1 MWTFQEVILAQNPYI
16 LCGSRSLD
24 WDSFLRGMDY
34 IQRAESRI
42 SEYTNVTV
50 NLRSY
55 AGYEVVAP
63 RNIRKTRFD
72 YEIEQLRLMKDHTP
86 ANFDRWYAALQLW
99 MTIDRKTMWRRRR
112 MRNKTLGKSSM
123 NAHQGPLASTYPG
136 WLREESIFCMMLS
149 YSSLG
154 YLLIVGVYLGLFA
167 RAHWKWGKGIG
178 IATFILIFVTVIYFS
193 IFNGVAKAFRHYW
206 YPRYVGPFISVF
218 EHHDDGKP
226 NDKNP
231 TSGLFLQAVAHA
243 IKFRKVT
250 ETKDRAYALYGVL
263 RSQGVRLSKPD
274 YHQSESSVYYN
285 LYCDLLLWDRASLLF
300 LVDAGISG
308 MPEKPSWVP
317 DWEAAASR
325 SWLPLNI
332 YTSRPRSDKTRKLL
346 DHARFIGGGD
356 RIFIRIDGGTLEVM
370 GVIVARVK
378 SCFGPPS
385 RLDGGS
391 LEMMLAATETPVDN
405 STRPDDQFDTDDAES
420 EMEDVFSCLRRL
432 YSNTEPTTSLW
443 VARRTLMAIRRDL
456 ADFCHWAHL
465 ARHDSPCTPAYY
477 SVPQAIFEVLQAKR
491 VTTRFRRK
499 WDGAV
504 LADGSN
510 IEQLFDMVPEPVPG
524 GFQKLYLSISTHLG
538 ERPQEEGWSY
548 EDVADMVLVDISGDA
563 EVVRFLETSLGEL
576 AGRRNLFTTA
586 KGHIGSGPPEMVPGD
601 LVAYIAGVPV
611 PMIIRRARCGDG
623 YIVIGPSYV
632 QGLMD
637 GEEIDEMQ
645 MEILKL
651 V

>member
-34 IQRAESRI
+34 IHRAKSRI

-63 RNIRKTRFD
+63 RKIRKRRFD
-72 YEIEQLRLMKDHTP
+72 YEIEQLRLMNNRIP
-86 ANFDRWYAALQLW
+86 SNFDRWYAVLQLW
-99 MTIDRKTMWRRRR
+99 MNIDRKTMWRRRR

-136 WLREESIFCMMLS
+136 WLRRESSFWMIFS
-149 YSSLG
+149 YSLLG
-154 YLLIVGVYLGLFA
+154 YLPILGAYLGLFA
-167 RAHWKWGKGIG
+167 WAHWRWSKGIVL
-178 IATFILIFVTVIYFS
+178 ATFIFIIVSLVYFS
-193 IFNGVAKAFRHYW
+193 SFNGVAKAFRHYW
-206 YPRYVGPFISVF
+206 FPRYVGPFISVF
-218 EHHDDGKP
+218 EDHDEGEP
-226 NDKNP
+226 NDRNL
-231 TSGLFLQAVAHA
+231 TSGLFLQAFAHA
-243 IKFRKVT
+243 IKFRKVK
-250 ETKDRAYALYGVL
+250 EEKDRAYALYGVL
-263 RSQGVRLSKPD
+263 RSQGVRLFKPD
-274 YHQSESSVYYN
+274 YQQSESSVYYN
-285 LYCDLLLWDRASLLF
+285 LYCDLLFWDSASLIF
-300 LVDAGISG
+300 LMDAGISG
-308 MPEKPSWVP
+308 MPAKLSWVP
-317 DWEAAASR
+317 DWKDAASR

-332 YTSRPRSDKTRKLL
+332 YTSRPRSDKARKLL
-346 DHARFIGGGD
+346 DHARFMGGGD
-356 RIFIRIDGGTLEVM
+356 RIFIRIDGGALEVL
-370 GVIVARVK
+370 GVVVARVK

-385 RLDGGS
+385 PLDGGS
-391 LEMMLAATETPVDN
+391 LEMLLAATETPHAN
-405 STRPDDQFDTDDAES
+405 STGPVDPFETDDAES
-420 EMEDVFSCLRRL
+420 DVEDTFSNLCRL

-443 VARRTLMAIRRDL
+443 VARRRLMAIRRDL
-456 ADFCHWAHL
+456 ADLCHWVHL

-491 VTTRFRRK
+491 LTTQFRRK

-510 IEQLFDMVPEPVPG
+510 IEQLFDMVPEPVPD

-538 ERPQEEGWSY
+538 DRPREEGWSY
-548 EDVADMVLVDISGDA
+548 EDAADMVLVDISGDA

-611 PMIIRRARCGDG
+611 PMILRRARDGDG

-632 QGLMD
+632 QGSMD

-651 V
+651 L